1 MWQQGSALSSS
12 GTGYVL
18 RSHTPASSASG
29 VDSAPPRRLDMRWS
43 RVTLAQLR
51 DEEFMLKQLRRIE
64 ITASARRAGAATVS
78 PGRGAFPNA
87 PAPSPQKTIQQRLL
101 AAQTKAKRG
110 ASGDPEDEQEEAAEE
125 LELQGVVAR
134 ESEAGDFMERELHN
148 ALCVLGG
155 LEQPELAAVMMQ
167 KLKHALQRNCTF
179 PNPVY
184 QLIALRRHILQ
195 SMHEAMAAQHRHQQA
210 VIQGS
215 MAVVECLNA
224 SSAVSSSSRNLLQLS
239 SDVLSPSSSASAIR
253 PKEKVTREAAMGIQ
267 VLLCLLND
275 LHDPVTSSL
284 AQRKEFMRD
293 LLPLIRSMAPLALLP
308 RRGLSTGPSGV
319 SPLTSRGSA
328 ARLLGANAAAS
339 VVADI
344 SAFSERIQRF
354 LLDLCPRLAT
364 KTRPSSSPKLPS
376 IASVNGELDVADH
389 TNAVNGLIHLAAATG
404 SVRDFLVVLRVLLG
418 ASDDTASKDPRSLL
432 SSRSPLLTAS
442 VPSLMTVRVEDRVA
456 SPRNSEHDGDGV
468 THLKVRTKEN
478 SAFRADT
485 TVKSPSPSSKRE
497 KEMLVDIGV
506 QDVQKRK
513 ALPKGLKSI
522 TTTTNAGA
530 TMVNIAIP
538 HPRSQHHHLYTG
550 LGNNLVSK
558 QQTKDTLKGP
568 ILSGNASLALDMSKM
583 KDLGTRDPTLAGMMT
598 SRGEMPISTAR
609 CPKFKSLD
617 VASVLRELDRAKT
630 TGSTWAPKGK
640 SSGSAQ
646 LIHAAYLGVH
656 SDKDIFSGDDDV
668 EDREVWSCG
677 QNSYGELG
685 HGDTVARKSFE
696 RIESLQQKD
705 VAQVGAG
712 NEHTIALTADGK
724 VLTCGYN
731 DNGQCGQGGTARVS
745 HMSEIPKMGESLVAQ
760 VHAYNGCEHTIL
772 VTVDGRAASCG
783 YNYRGQLGHG
793 NTASESVPKIMRSL
807 EGKVVRLVSCSYYHT
822 VMACEGDGCG
832 RQYVYTFGRNDY
844 GQLGHNDLID
854 RKVPQH
860 VEALSDQHVVSVA
873 CGQYHTMVVTASGKA
888 FGFGKNDY
896 GQLGMDAMENQMSP
910 VQVRGGLEKQNCLEI
925 RCGYYHSIVLCSGAH
940 LYAFGRNDYGQLGL
954 GRVNASSTA
963 NLQLQQQRFPFAR
976 LVEELE
982 GKEIIRFAC
991 GCYHTVA
998 VSDNGVMY
1006 VFGRNNH
1013 GQLGTGDTNERMYP
1027 YPIDDFVGKRVA
1039 MVAAGFYHTI
1049 VLTGGKDEEK
1059 NDQDPGGNEQGES
1072 LSQSSSGGL
1081 THSVILAAPIVQEL
1095 LDPSKHPRTE
1105 HAAEIRTRQMKN
1117 GSVNEDAEPGAEVP
1131 SIDPND
1137 DDYRDEDYQF
1147 TRNPSSEAS
1156 SRAPTG
1162 SMDTL
1167 LVAAVVLA
1175 QLDRLSQPFVPK
1187 QGAYPILQH
1196 PTLRVVESL
1205 LTPPSVVNSPLD
1217 MNDTFDGCFE
1227 AYIIHVCSSTFD
1239 SLAIL
1244 MKHLSTK
1251 KIEVSSH
1258 LQFCLPHQEGPST
1271 SGSGAIP
1278 TRPSHSSP
1286 SNQVQVYMLG
1296 ACLRILQA
1304 NLSQLLRSGLA
1315 KVVILLSRGNDP
1327 VKPASTTI
1335 GEKKPSLEELDRL
1348 RLSILQIRDVLVSLI
1363 DIKLSK
1369 SICYLLDNTPNGGEN
1384 ATKIANE
1391 AANTLMQGFELF
1403 FPCQCIKRHFF
1414 MNTIHEDHVG
1424 DPSGQSCGV
1433 LCRRDL
1439 WAIDALPHSKALLL
1453 GPLLKRMTEDS
1464 LILGLL
1470 PLSSPMTPT
1479 TGSTPTTTSK
1489 THRLSS
1495 ITEIYQLLLD
1505 CIASD
1510 FARQLGE
1517 AVAVSPS
1524 KNAPKRQSAA
1534 SFAYFDTLNGL
1545 QKHFFSWAASTPDW
1559 VLDDSAQLVPTGVDI
1574 EERIGIVI
1582 DRVFRVDEKD
1592 RESVPL
1598 SWRCFIEFA
1607 LAVTVQCCDV
1617 FRQVLSAEPVPSPTH
1632 GYARYDSASVIDRND
1647 PEERMFQK
1655 MLTAVEHSIVGR
1667 LLPSLVVSLFEFSNI
1682 PLFAAALLPNLK
1694 GVLQMLNA
1702 FNQRDSTIDGVE
1714 RGFVESI
1721 ASSVAGRPS
1730 QKTSGG
1736 SFRRKSVGSSLPLSA
1751 RGEDSKALSSRGL
1764 TISDA
1769 MALPWNYR
1777 LEKELAVL
1785 AAEMA
1790 VTLVAGDPI
1799 FACDFQGDVEGQGSS
1814 NNPVCSGK
1822 VSARW
1827 ISSPLFRGGLRL
1839 KLFGRSIKQRSRH
1852 GGEGSTEPARIVQHT
1867 PFPTAARTLSF
1878 TSGTDCTPFSLILP
1892 PSPSFPE
1899 LNEARRR
1906 RGLSSEG
1913 ANGRSHE
1920 RMCYPESV
1928 REFLS
1933 SLLQSGGDARTEE
1946 DASIAAAQKLCEWVR
1961 DSYAK
1966 RDPSYRMITRQ
1977 SQLSISLKSSA
1988 DPVERQIHVNDIRLE
2003 AAAFAVLL
2011 HHHMLGYQAY
2021 RFAFDHDRVSHTTR
2035 ASPPRTFLSLWCF
2048 VAELRRRIAAKKTEI
2063 KNMAPKEANGD
2074 SRKSSLDHIIDLQQ
2088 TMLERCKL
2096 LLLIEVHEEQEHLN
2110 IQLDAGFVAPYDP
2123 AFTMSAGSSF
2133 PFSTR
2138 SVKKHMRAAY
2148 TTECVPFLVAF
2159 PSSKWRK
2166 VRILVHTVMRWKAT
2180 ATAFANKQDL
2190 AGGISQE
2197 ILDYVTSDE
2206 DVSSANA
2213 IKLLLVDPC
2222 RRVSC
2227 SARGLELLWELLT
2240 LVSFDSIQADIV
2252 HQLSQVLVFQPARH
2266 FSLRQLDGSQNIGHY
2281 YSRHHDEIFSEFL
2294 AHLMEMVSDKAS
2306 LLLEQADGYAT
2317 TTFWIVIELLS
2328 AWGVNFDIEQ
2338 FEFVTDIGILGVI
2351 QQMLQAIS
2359 SSNGQSARGLN
2370 GTSGLASMDSISG
2383 RSGGQTATT
2392 SKQMARLK
2400 DTLWVLFRYIYGH
2413 FATQSVQPVIENGV
2427 VIRQVICA
2435 PTFPLL
2441 SGVVDLLYEEA
2452 ASISRGFLPLLAMEE
2467 PPCLESQ
2474 AVVASPAP
2482 GIMRRSFEIIVP
2494 PRRFSKLDRGLTSSY
2509 DDMISPSGSE
2519 ATISMSPLLKPN
2531 EFSITTW
2538 LYINTSS
2545 VPHPPSSADFLEPHD
2560 EIQERQLV
2568 FLRGAGR
2575 EISLYML
2582 LVPENFDNWQ
2592 LEVGLLV
2599 DLSGSGGVGTSK
2611 GGVSLKT
2618 RMWERVVSKQIV
2630 AGGKWVHVAV
2640 VMEAAK
2646 LRLYLNGILDCQR
2659 SIALQSIPTWAA
2671 GNVDLP
2677 FHFGR
2682 FSTASEAAGKSPPNS
2697 TADLSISSALT
2708 FLSESLM
2715 IMRNLASREADAV
2728 LSNNV
2733 LSEPASLDAFR
2744 CFDGW
2749 LCHFRFHNRS
2759 LSPIHVRIVFDEKI
2773 NPLDSSS
2780 DAIPDKYSKV
2790 MELHALLILLSSS
2803 SEGVVHFSAHF
2814 PQWLRLLWGTFLGSN
2829 SALVQQSALRVLYA
2843 LLPFQHPL
2851 EASQVLLLQDSTQN
2865 DAEKFG
2871 FYEVEDAFVHQV
2883 IRMTG
2888 FCLNKCPH
2896 EELRR
2901 TEEVSVLPWTLTL
2914 ARGIHRDE
2922 FSSVLQEDTDQQIDL
2937 QNDIELLHQASKR
2950 QSLTIANELIQLL
2963 LHLYRC
2969 PDNNAWKQSI
2979 TRVTSRI
2986 VSNAS
2991 RSKDGESLALR
3002 IGSRTVQL
3010 ASIRQLET
3018 IGCLYFFSG
3027 GVEFLRLGVT
3037 VEIRGTRE
3045 VAQVIALKPDSASRN
3060 PSATTP
3066 QIESSRAT
3074 ASNADALGY
3083 VTIPSENGGYSTL
3096 KSSNVP
3102 SWYEKV
3108 FGHHADQAAHRSGYC
3123 RMNVEELG
3131 PAAAYSPNRGSGT
3144 YPSVLHDMSALRE
3157 RTEVPRVVIQK
3168 AEEFIPDWYGRRIS
3182 LQSSDADNRLMKAV
3196 ASSAEGDLL
3205 SMRVGCLLLK
3215 ALVQVAGSAPGVE
3228 ELLARP
3234 GLVDTLVRLSISEDG
3249 SPTYETLCL
3258 VERKVS
3264 LLRQQ
3269 MYAVLVELGE
3279 DGEVELAS
3287 VYHSNSETKETPK
3300 RHEIVVEDQTDT
3312 EDKDYVQ
3319 EQFAG
3324 VAKLM
3329 QFGTSQGEGQ
3339 SVEDDIAGLAL
3350 HPDQIPRVDANEEN
3364 GDEDEDEADED
3375 EDEDE
3380 SLEDAENDE
3389 EDDEE
3394 DEMDESRAEFVE
3406 ELMLMGFP
3414 EDWCVLALKQTENDI
3429 VSASTWIV
3437 DNLEY
3442 LSKLQSTLDKQRDQ
3456 GRDSPRFDEED
3467 DDITPFDELSG
3478 GKTPRLPSCPPSSCA
3493 DTNPHVGREIG
3504 ESTAQTEAQVECL
3517 KKLNNETSTSVGEG
3531 SSGPT
3536 VPPLN
3541 DKEMGRKIF
3550 GEMYFPFEEGG
3561 YLSNTRLRF
3570 LRSWRADAVEMK
3582 ATSTPSVSTP
3592 QATPGSVSDASYA
3605 SRFHEEL
3612 QTEVNQL
3619 DLGGLLGELRAL
3631 ERTLS
3636 ILYARQCVVT
3646 LMQQVATLEDDFDGR
3661 RCGEEGAQ
3669 RLMIPYAQCFQLMKL
3684 VLLRGDQFAAI
3695 SRKRAPKEGDQELQE
3710 SSIESVFLRAFAY
3723 FTKNDAENFT
3733 TAAFNFCL
3741 EELALAASNKTY
3753 EAVLWTQRELR
3764 RSDKV
3769 VNEEP
3774 GVEVVAWMLDTLL
3787 AESKRTS
3794 TAKRSVS
3801 FTKQIV
3807 RRLRCCL
3814 STTNLPLK
3822 LVILR
3827 TITRSLAVLS
3837 SAATGEQRQ
3846 EIARESQLEF
3856 GEFLGAARLR
3866 HSREW
3871 VQDRLLFSQYL
3882 QAYVELLHVLQSLT
3896 DIEDQRVASHLIGDA
3911 PRSIGS
3917 NGDTVGPSQSMDLK
3931 LPPATPGVQRIGT
3944 GSLLF
3949 DRKRSRSSLL
3959 TFAEDGLSVSY
3970 SGNEVWKAACAT
3982 VSFSTG
3988 VHSWVVHI
3996 EKSSSPYLFVG
4007 VATRRANLDS
4017 FLGADEQSWGFI
4029 GDKAL
4034 YYQRN
4039 RVRAYGETFT
4049 EGDCIGLTLDCEKGE
4064 LSFSKN
4070 GVALGVAFDNV
4081 VGEVCPAVAFYSRHQ
4096 KIAFGKDS
4104 YISSDDTIALPSG
4117 EDGSASVEDCLV
4129 ACEVMAN
4136 LVEKK
4141 RMRASVSAAAHTM
4154 TVSWLSDS
4162 TKFVTTRSDK
4172 SLWVDVTR
4180 ESCGKLGFHPDDRV
4194 RTPRGNGVV
4203 VGMAAGR
4210 IWVEVDGEPGAWFFH
4225 PSKLRLLTL
4234 ANVTTAALPD
4244 PPIASARA
4252 NASPSAPPP
4261 SRDDPLQQAG
4271 GSNAARST
4279 STEPCALALSHEELV
4294 GFGEHSLWNLAADR
4308 ELVNVA
4314 NDFCEV
4320 SRISPWNVT
4329 PSELIALVREKAPAL
4344 ELTAMAS
4351 VLALPRETHEKLV
4364 VARFALLRFCNLYVS
4379 RALPFFDLTWHY
4391 FLPES
4396 SSRPCQLISQCRGSL
4411 FVCVKNSLFTA
4422 LMNKTANS
4430 PKRGDD
4436 EYDYPEDL
4444 PQLQVNRLKAAA
4456 AKCHPGTTNSLFL
4469 SLFGQAFEELHFLPL
4484 KTLRMVY
4491 SHPMD
4496 DGQLRSFKVKFEGEG
4511 VDDYGGP
4518 YREFFSQFFAE
4529 LQMLQVPQGGEV
4541 DSDDANR
4548 AASGKQ
4554 ESGGSVS
4561 ACLLPFLMPSPN
4573 WRNGVGANREKFVL
4587 NSTLISGRFD
4597 DGAHASGS
4605 GRQAKTKATVE
4616 EEAPA
4621 APRESAEE
4629 KRQLYCEMFFFLGQ
4643 MVGLCLRTRVCVRLD
4658 LAMTVW
4664 KQLVAEDD
4672 SDPESALATLKEI
4685 DFVAYSLWKTLKTLL
4700 DEFKR
4705 ADASTDAGSDRA
4717 KARRREFEEQL
4728 EAMDL
4733 DFTTVL
4739 SDGQTVELCVDGS
4752 NTTVTLA
4759 NLEQY
4764 LDAVLLAR
4772 IQETQEV
4779 MNIVK
4784 QGLNSILPVSAMA
4797 LLTWS
4802 ELEKRMCGV
4811 AEVDV
4816 KLLQANTEYDEE
4828 LSASDEFIQRFWR
4841 VLESLESED
4850 KRAFLRFVWARS
4862 RLPLGSAQFHQKF
4875 KIQALASSGT
4885 GDGGS
4890 SPGGGASSAGGWMDS
4905 QLPKSHTCFFALQ
4918 LPRYSTDEIC
4928 RTRMLYAVRNC
4939 VEMDGDFRLADTEM
4953 TGCVLFGK
4961 RRRSAGQAA
4970 SHLPTARSSTPAAPA
4985 ASPDSD
4991 ASEAETQLVA
5001 KKPKSEKVLVA
5012 SEASPSGMLISF
5024 LNLGVDPWLVKRC
5037 ELLGIRHPT
5046 PVQAHCIPPILAGR
5060 DVIGCAQTG
5069 SGKTAA
5075 FALPILHTLSKDPYG
5090 PYALVLTPT
5099 RELAFQ
5105 IADQFNAFGSS
5116 MAVRCAVVVGG
5127 VDMLKQALTLQQRP
5141 HVIVAT
5147 PGRFRDH
5154 LLRTNPP
5161 NISLVKYVVLD
5172 EADRLL
5178 DVSFAK
5184 DLSFIFDKLPAK
5196 RQTLLFS
5203 ATMTANLD
5211 RLEQTALADDAFRF
5225 DATPSVKTVATL
5237 KQFYLFIPAQV
5248 KMTYLM
5254 FLMSLLDPSDEDA
5267 EEEQSSRKTSKSGS
5281 RKGKRE
5287 QDVEQ
5292 LLAAASSKRQ
5302 LQSMMIFVSTCKM
5315 CELVGEIG
5323 NELGTK
5329 CVTLH
5334 SMMTQNRRLA
5344 ALGKFKSGVSHI
5356 LVSTDVASRG
5366 LDIPEVDIVLNFD
5379 LPRDADDYIHR
5390 VGRTARAGR
5399 NGQAISLV
5407 TQHDIELLQNIE
5419 AKVGKKM
5426 ADFEPQAQEK
5436 DVLKLLNDVTTAS
5449 RVAKMRLTERGFD
5462 DKVHARKAKRQEQQK
5477 PKQASRAGK

>member
-1 MWQQGSALSSS
+1 MWQQESALASSA
-12 GTGYVL
+12 TGYVP
-18 RSHTPASSASG
+18 RSHTTASSASG

-64 ITASARRAGAATVS
+64 ITAGARRAGSATIAPS
-78 PGRGAFPNA
+78 RGGFPNA
-87 PAPSPQKTIQQRLL
+87 PVPSPRKTIQQRLL
-101 AAQTKAKRG
+101 AAQAKAKRG
-110 ASGDPEDEQEEAAEE
+110 ASGDPEDEQEEAVEE
-125 LELQGVVAR
+125 LELQGAATR
-134 ESEAGDFMERELHN
+134 ESEADDLMERELHN

-155 LEQPELAAVMMQ
+155 LEQPELAAVMMR

-184 QLIALRRHILQ
+184 QLIALRRQILR
-195 SMHEAMAAQHRHQQA
+195 SMHEATAAQHRHQQTA
-210 VIQGS
+210 IQGS

-224 SSAVSSSSRNLLQLS
+224 SSAVSSSSRSLLQLS
-239 SDVLSPSSSASAIR
+239 SDILSPSSSASTIR
-253 PKEKVTREAAMGIQ
+253 PKEKVAREAAMGIH

-284 AQRKEFMRD
+284 AQRKEFMGD
-293 LLPLIRSMAPLALLP
+293 LLPLIRSMAPLALSA
-308 RRGLSTGPSGV
+308 RRELSASPSGV
-319 SPLTSRGSA
+319 YPSTSRGPA
-328 ARLLGANAAAS
+328 PRLLGSNAAAS
-339 VVADI
+339 AVADI
-344 SAFSERIQRF
+344 SEFSARIQRF
-354 LLDLCPRLAT
+354 LLDLCPRPTMKA
-364 KTRPSSSPKLPS
+364 RPSSSPKLPS
-376 IASVNGELDVADH
+376 IASANGELGVADH

-404 SVRDFLVVLRVLLG
+404 SVRDFLVVLMVLLG
-418 ASDDTASKDPRSLL
+418 ASDDATSKDSRSLL

-456 SPRNSEHDGDGV
+456 SPHNSEHDDDGV
-468 THLKVRTKEN
+468 TPLKMRAKED
-478 SAFRADT
+478 SVFRADT
-485 TVKSPSPSSKRE
+485 TVKSPSSSSKRE

-522 TTTTNAGA
+522 TTTTNASA
-530 TMVNIAIP
+530 TIVNIAIP

-558 QQTKDTLKGP
+558 QQTKDTLKDP
-568 ILSGNASLALDMSKM
+568 ILSGNASLALDMSKV
-583 KDLGTRDPTLAGMMT
+583 KDLGTRDAALAGTMA

-617 VASVLRELDRAKT
+617 VASVLRELNHAKA
-630 TGSTWAPKGK
+630 TGSVWAPKGK
-640 SSGSAQ
+640 ASGSAQ
-646 LIHAAYLGVH
+646 FIHAAYLGVH
-656 SDKDIFSGDDDV
+656 SDKNIFSGDDDV

-685 HGDTVARKSFE
+685 HGDTIARKSFE

-705 VAQVGAG
+705 IAQVGAG

-772 VTVDGRAASCG
+772 VTVNGRAASCG

-822 VMACEGDGCG
+822 VMACEGGCG

-954 GRVNASSTA
+954 GRANASSTA

-1059 NDQDPGGNEQGES
+1059 NDQDSGGNEQGES

-1095 LDPSKHPRTE
+1095 LDPNKHPRTE
-1105 HAAEIRTRQMKN
+1105 HVAEIRTQQMKN
-1117 GSVNEDAEPGAEVP
+1117 ASVNEDAEPGAEVP

-1147 TRNPSSEAS
+1147 TRNPSSGAS
-1156 SRAPTG
+1156 SRASMG

-1167 LVAAVVLA
+1167 FVAAVIFA

-1187 QGAYPILQH
+1187 QSAYPILQH
-1196 PTLRVVESL
+1196 PTLRVVEPFLMPS
-1205 LTPPSVVNSPLD
+1205 SVVNSPLD
-1217 MNDTFDGCFE
+1217 MNDAFDGCFE
-1227 AYIIHVCSSTFD
+1227 AYVIHVCSSTFD

-1258 LQFCLPHQEGPST
+1258 FQLCLPHQEGSLTP
-1271 SGSGAIP
+1271 GSGAIP
-1278 TRPSHSSP
+1278 TRPPHSSP
-1286 SNQVQVYMLG
+1286 NNQIQMYMLG

-1304 NLSQLLRSGLA
+1304 NLSQLVRSGLA

-1327 VKPASTTI
+1327 VKTASTAI
-1335 GEKKPSLEELDRL
+1335 GEKTPLLEELDRL

-1369 SICYLLDNTPNGGEN
+1369 NICYLLDNTPNGGEN

-1414 MNTIHEDHVG
+1414 MHTIHDGHMG
-1424 DPSGQSCGV
+1424 NPSGQSCGV

-1439 WAIDALPHSKALLL
+1439 WAIDTMPHSKALLL

-1479 TGSTPTTTSK
+1479 TGATPTAMNK

-1495 ITEIYQLLLD
+1495 VTEIYQLLLD

-1524 KNAPKRQSAA
+1524 KNTPKRQSVA
-1534 SFAYFDTLNGL
+1534 SLAYFDTLNGL
-1545 QKHFFSWAASTPDW
+1545 QKHFFSWAASTSDW
-1559 VLDDSAQLVPTGVDI
+1559 VLDDSAQLVPPSVAM

-1607 LAVTVQCCDV
+1607 LAVAAQCCDV
-1617 FRQVLSAEPVPSPTH
+1617 FRQVLSAEPVPSPTR
-1632 GYARYDSASVIDRND
+1632 GYARYGSASVIDRND

-1655 MLTAVEHSIVGR
+1655 MLAAVEHSIVGH
-1667 LLPSLVVSLFEFSNI
+1667 LLPSLVTSLFEFSNI
-1682 PLFAAALLPNLK
+1682 SLFAVALLPNLK

-1714 RGFVESI
+1714 KGFVESI
-1721 ASSVAGRPS
+1721 ASSVVGRPS
-1730 QKTSGG
+1730 QKASGG

-1751 RGEDSKALSSRGL
+1751 RGEDDKAPSSRGL

-1799 FACDFQGDVEGQGSS
+1799 FECDFRGDVEDQGSS
-1814 NNPVCSGK
+1814 NNPVCGDK

-1839 KLFGRSIKQRSRH
+1839 KLFGQSIKQKNRH
-1852 GGEGSTEPARIVQHT
+1852 DGEGSTERVRIVQHT
-1867 PFPTAARTLSF
+1867 PFPTTAKTLPFTPGSDRTL
-1878 TSGTDCTPFSLILP
+1878 FSLILP
-1892 PSPSFPE
+1892 PSP
-1899 LNEARRR
+1899 
-1906 RGLSSEG
+1906 
-1913 ANGRSHE
+1913 
-1920 RMCYPESV
+1920 
-1928 REFLS
+1928 
-1933 SLLQSGGDARTEE
+1933 T
-1946 DASIAAAQKLCEWVR
+1946 
-1961 DSYAK
+1961 
-1966 RDPSYRMITRQ
+1966 
-1977 SQLSISLKSSA
+1977 
-1988 DPVERQIHVNDIRLE
+1988 
-2003 AAAFAVLL
+2003 
-2011 HHHMLGYQAY
+2011 
-2021 RFAFDHDRVSHTTR
+2021 
-2035 ASPPRTFLSLWCF
+2035 
-2048 VAELRRRIAAKKTEI
+2048 KKTEI
-2063 KNMAPKEANGD
+2063 KNMAPKETDGD
-2074 SRKSSLDHIIDLQQ
+2074 ARKSSLDHIIDLQQ

-2096 LLLIEVHEEQEHLN
+2096 LVLVEVHEEQEHLN
-2110 IQLDAGFVAPYDP
+2110 VQLDAGFVAPYDP
-2123 AFTMSAGSSF
+2123 AFTVSAGSSF
-2133 PFSTR
+2133 QFSTR
-2138 SVKKHMRAAY
+2138 SVKKHMQAAY
-2148 TTECVPFLVAF
+2148 TNEFVPFLVAF

-2166 VRILVHTVMRWKAT
+2166 VRMLVHTMMRWKAT
-2180 ATAFANKQDL
+2180 ATDFASKQDL

-2252 HQLSQVLVFQPARH
+2252 HQMSQVLVFQPARH
-2266 FSLRQLDGSQNIGHY
+2266 SALRQSDGSQNIGHY
-2281 YSRHHDEIFSEFL
+2281 YSRHHGEIFSEFL
-2294 AHLMEMVSDKAS
+2294 AHLMEMMSDKAS
-2306 LLLEQADGYAT
+2306 LLLEQADSYAT
-2317 TTFWIVIELLS
+2317 ASFWIVIELLS

-2338 FEFVTDIGILGVI
+2338 FEFVTDIGILSVI

-2370 GTSGLASMDSISG
+2370 GNSGLASMDSISG
-2383 RSGGQTATT
+2383 RSGGQSATT
-2392 SKQMARLK
+2392 SKQMARLN

-2413 FATQSVQPVIENGV
+2413 FATQNVQQIIENGV
-2427 VIRQVICA
+2427 VIKQVICA

-2452 ASISRGFLPLLAMEE
+2452 ASISRGVLPLFAMEE
-2467 PPCLESQ
+2467 PPCLENQ
-2474 AVVASPAP
+2474 AVTASPAP
-2482 GIMRRSFEIIVP
+2482 GIMRRSFEIIVS
-2494 PRRFSKLDRGLTSSY
+2494 PRRFSKLGRGLTSSY

-2519 ATISMSPLLKPN
+2519 AIIPMSPLLKPN

-2545 VPHPPSSADFLEPHD
+2545 VPHPPSPTADFLESND

-2575 EISLYML
+2575 EVSLYMM
-2582 LVPENFDNWQ
+2582 LVPESFDNWQ

-2599 DLSGSGGVGTSK
+2599 DSSGSGGVGTSK

-2630 AGGKWVHVAV
+2630 AGAKWVHVAV

-2682 FSTASEAAGKSPPNS
+2682 FSTASVAACKSSPNS
-2697 TADLSISSALT
+2697 TADLSISSALA
-2708 FLSESLM
+2708 FLSGSLVV
-2715 IMRNLASREADAV
+2715 MRNLASREADTI

-2733 LSEPASLDAFR
+2733 LSEPDSLDEFQY
-2744 CFDGW
+2744 FDGW

-2759 LSPIHVRIVFDEKI
+2759 LSPIHVRIVFDEKKS
-2773 NPLDSSS
+2773 PLDSSS
-2780 DAIPDKYSKV
+2780 DDTPDKYSKV

-2814 PQWLRLLWGTFLGSN
+2814 PQWMRLLWGTFLGSN
-2829 SALVQQSALRVLYA
+2829 SALVQQSALRVLHT

-2851 EASQVLLLQDSTQN
+2851 EASQVLLQQDSTQN
-2865 DAEKFG
+2865 GAEKFG
-2871 FYEVEDAFVHQV
+2871 LYEVEDAFVHQV

-2888 FCLNKCPH
+2888 FCLSKCPH

-2901 TEEVSVLPWTLTL
+2901 MEEAPVLPWTLTL
-2914 ARGIHRDE
+2914 ARGIHANE
-2922 FSSVLQEDTDQQIDL
+2922 FSPVLREDTDQQIDL

-2950 QSLTIANELIQLL
+2950 QSLMIANELIQLL
-2963 LHLYRC
+2963 LHLCRC

-2986 VSNAS
+2986 VSSVS
-2991 RSKDGESLALR
+2991 RSKDVESLALR

-3010 ASIRQLET
+3010 ATIMQLET

-3045 VAQVIALKPDSASRN
+3045 VAQVIALKVDSASRN

-3066 QIESSRAT
+3066 QVESSRAT
-3074 ASNADALGY
+3074 ASNADALAC
-3083 VTIPSENGGYSTL
+3083 VTIPSENGGYPVL
-3096 KSSNVP
+3096 KSSNVS

-3123 RMNVEELG
+3123 RMNVEELN
-3131 PAAAYSPNRGSGT
+3131 PAVTYSPNRGSGR
-3144 YPSVLHDMSALRE
+3144 YSSVLHDMSALRE
-3157 RTEVPRVVIQK
+3157 HTEVPRVIIQK
-3168 AEEFIPDWYGRRIS
+3168 AEEFIPDWYEHRIS
-3182 LQSSDADNRLMKAV
+3182 LQSSDADNRLTKV
-3196 ASSAEGDLL
+3196 IASSAEGDLL
-3205 SMRVGCLLLK
+3205 SIRVGCLLLK
-3215 ALVQVAGSAPGVE
+3215 ALVQVVGSASGVE

-3249 SPTYETLCL
+3249 NPTHETLCL

-3287 VYHSNSETKETPK
+3287 IYHSNSETKETPK
-3300 RHEIVVEDQTDT
+3300 RREIVVEDQMDT
-3312 EDKDYVQ
+3312 EIKGSVQ
-3319 EQFAG
+3319 EQFTGA
-3324 VAKLM
+3324 AKLI
-3329 QFGTSQGEGQ
+3329 QFGTSQGEDQ
-3339 SVEDDIAGLAL
+3339 SVEDDIAELVL
-3350 HPDQIPRVDANEEN
+3350 HPEQTPRVDTNEEN
-3364 GDEDEDEADED
+3364 GDEDEDEGDED

-3389 EDDEE
+3389 DDDEE

-3429 VSASTWIV
+3429 VSASAWIV

-3467 DDITPFDELSG
+3467 DDITPFDEISG
-3478 GKTPRLPSCPPSSCA
+3478 GKTPRLPSSFSSSWA
-3493 DTNPHVGREIG
+3493 ETNSHVGREIG

-3517 KKLNNETSTSVGEG
+3517 KELNNETPTSIGEG
-3531 SSGPT
+3531 NSGFTP
-3536 VPPLN
+3536 PPLN

-3582 ATSTPSVSTP
+3582 VTSTPSVSTP
-3592 QATPGSVSDASYA
+3592 QTTPGSVSDASYS
-3605 SRFHEEL
+3605 SRFHEEF
-3612 QTEVNQL
+3612 QAEINQL
-3619 DLGGLLGELRAL
+3619 DLGGLLRKIRAL
-3631 ERTLS
+3631 ECTLS
-3636 ILYARQCVVT
+3636 ILYARQCVIT

-3661 RCGEEGAQ
+3661 HCGEEGAQ
-3669 RLMIPYAQCFQLMKL
+3669 RLVIPYAQCFQLMKL
-3684 VLLRGDQFAAI
+3684 VLLRGDQFAVI
-3695 SRKRAPKEGDQELQE
+3695 SRKNAPKDGDQELQE
-3710 SSIESVFLRAFAY
+3710 SSIESVFLRVFAY
-3723 FTKNDAENFT
+3723 FAKTDAENFT
-3733 TAAFNFCL
+3733 TAAFKFCL
-3741 EELALAASNKTY
+3741 EELEVAATNKAY

-3764 RSDKV
+3764 RSDKAV
-3769 VNEEP
+3769 SEEP

-3787 AESKRTS
+3787 TESRERS
-3794 TAKRSVS
+3794 TEKRSIS

-3814 STTNLPLK
+3814 STANLPLK

-3827 TITRSLAVLS
+3827 TISRGLAVLS
-3837 SAATGEQRQ
+3837 SAVAGEERQ

-3856 GEFLGAARLR
+3856 GEFLGAARMR

-3871 VQDRLLFSQYL
+3871 VQNRLLFSQYL
-3882 QAYVELLHVLQSLT
+3882 QAYVELLHVLQSIT
-3896 DIEDQRVASHLIGDA
+3896 DSEDQRVASHLIDDA
-3911 PRSIGS
+3911 PCSIGS
-3917 NGDTVGPSQSMDLK
+3917 SGDTVGSPQSMDLK
-3931 LPPATPGVQRIGT
+3931 LPPATPGVQRIGAD
-3944 GSLLF
+3944 SLLF
-3949 DRKRSRSSLL
+3949 DRKRSRSNLL
-3959 TFAEDGLSVSY
+3959 AFAEDGLSVSY

-4070 GVALGVAFDNV
+4070 GVDLGVAFDNV

-4104 YISSDDTIALPSG
+4104 YIGSNDTSALPSG
-4117 EDGSASVEDCLV
+4117 EDGSASVEDCLI

-4141 RMRASVSAAAHTM
+4141 RLRASVSAAAHTM
-4154 TVSWLSDS
+4154 TVSWLSGS

-4172 SLWVDVTR
+4172 SLWVDVAR
-4180 ESCGKLGFHPDDRV
+4180 ESCGELGFHPDDRV

-4203 VGMAAGR
+4203 MGMAARR

-4234 ANVTTAALPD
+4234 VNPTTATSRG

-4252 NASPSAPPP
+4252 NTSPSAPPP
-4261 SRDDPLQQAG
+4261 SRDDPLQQAD
-4271 GSNAARST
+4271 GSSAARST
-4279 STEPCALALSHEELV
+4279 STEPYALAFSHEELI

-4308 ELVNVA
+4308 ELANVV

-4320 SRISPWNVT
+4320 SRTSPWNLT

-4344 ELTAMAS
+4344 ELTAMGN

-4396 SSRPCQLISQCRGSL
+4396 SSRPCHLISQCRGSL

-4529 LQMLQVPQGGEV
+4529 LQMLQVPQDEEA
-4541 DSDDANR
+4541 DSDEASR

-4587 NSTLISGRFD
+4587 NSALISGRFD
-4597 DGAHASGS
+4597 YGAHASGP
-4605 GRQAKTKATVE
+4605 GRRAKTTVE

-4621 APRESAEE
+4621 ALRESAEE

-4685 DFVAYSLWKTLKTLL
+4685 DFVAYSLWKTLKALL
-4700 DEFKR
+4700 DELKHVESS
-4705 ADASTDAGSDRA
+4705 ADAGSERA
-4717 KARRREFEEQL
+4717 KAKRREFEEQL

-4739 SDGQTVELCVDGS
+4739 SDGQTVELCVNGS
-4752 NTTVTLA
+4752 NTAVTLA

-4764 LDAVLLAR
+4764 LDAALLAR

-4885 GDGGS
+4885 ADGGTS
-4890 SPGGGASSAGGWMDS
+4890 SGGGAPSAGGWMDS

-4970 SHLPTARSSTPAAPA
+4970 SQLPTADSTPAAPA
-4985 ASPDSD
+4985 ASSASD
-4991 ASEAETQLVA
+4991 ASEEETQLVA
-5001 KKPKSEKVLVA
+5001 KKPKSEKVLVT
-5012 SEASPSGMLISF
+5012 SETSSSGVLISF

-5184 DLSFIFDKLPAK
+5184 DLGFIFDKLPAK

-5267 EEEQSSRKTSKSGS
+5267 DEEQSSRKASKSRS
-5281 RKGKRE
+5281 RKGKKE
-5287 QDVEQ
+5287 QDMEQ
-5292 LLAAASSKRQ
+5292 LLAAASSSKRQ
-5302 LQSMMIFVSTCKM
+5302 LQSMMIFVSTCRM

-5426 ADFEPQAQEK
+5426 ADYEPQAQEK

-5462 DKVHARKAKRQEQQK
+5462 DKVHARRAKRQEQQK
-5477 PKQASRAGK
+5477 QPKHKQASHAGK